1 MESEKVTLI
10 DKQGSQRVE
19 WSDSSSYYDLIL
31 TTLTK
36 PRKAKG
42 DLSVFGSK
50 PQLDY
55 QH

>member
-19 WSDSSSYYDLIL
+19 CPESSSSYDLIL
-31 TTLTK
+31 TTQTK

-42 DLSVFGSK
+42 DLSVYDGKLQF
-50 PQLDY
+50 DY
-55 QH
+55 QQ